1 MFDTPKNW
9 RDISRLVGYLAKNTD
24 TTLDFFAGSGTT
36 GHAVINLNREDGG
49 RRKYVLVEMGGYF
62 DSVLKPRIQKVVYS
76 KDWKDGKPV
85 SREGVSH
92 IFKYVRLESYKD
104 TLNNLSLRRTG
115 VRDDLIRTNPVLREN
130 YTISYMMNFET
141 KGSPSMPDLDAFED
155 PFSYTLDVTRENET
169 RAETVDLVETL
180 NYLLGLTARR
190 RYTVDGFRVVEGTD
204 PAGDEVLG
212 IWRNTREKSNDDLDA
227 FFEARGFAGRSFD
240 RVYANGDNTLALETG
255 EGEPSVYLIVEEFRR
270 LMFEV
275 EGV

>member
-1 MFDTPKNW
+1 M
-9 RDISRLVGYLAKNTD
+9 AKNTD
-24 TTLDFFAGSGTT
+24 TTLDLFAGSGTT
-36 GHAVINLNREDGG
+36 GHAVINLNWEDGG

-92 IFKYVRLESYKD
+92 IFKYVRLESYED

-130 YTISYMMNFET
+130 YTISYMMDFET

-204 PAGDEVLG
+204 PADDEVLG
-212 IWRNTREKSNDDLDA
+212 IGATRGRNQTTTSTPSSRPGASPDAPSTASTPTGTTRWRSRPGRADLR
-227 FFEARGFAGRSFD
+227 FTSSRRSSGVSCSRLEACRICHATIDMSFD
-240 RVYANGDNTLALETG
+240 A
-255 EGEPSVYLIVEEFRR
+255 
-270 LMFEV
+270 
-275 EGV
+275 